1 MKQILHLS
9 ALFIGLVGATPA
21 MAATVFSDN
30 FNTETAELNAS
41 LANFAITGSIDL
53 IAAGNPY
60 GVAVTDP
67 ASGNIIDLDGTGA
80 TGSILSIPTFA
91 FNAGDRVTL
100 SFDIG
105 GSQRGGLGEDLIA
118 SLLFGGDTTYSALT
132 GTGLFSSLTGAGT
145 AASLV
150 ESGFVAGDSPFVTST
165 IQFFAEN
172 AGTLRFGFS
181 TPSADNIGPLLD
193 NIVLDVTPSA
203 TPAVPE
209 PATWAMMLMGFGA
222 IGASMRRKQPQ
233 RVRFNFAQ

>member
-1 MKQILHLS
+1 MRRILQHS
-9 ALFIGLVGATPA
+9 ALFVGFVAATPA
-21 MAATVFSDN
+21 MAATVFTDN

-80 TGSILSIPTFA
+80 SGSILSIPTFA
-91 FNAGDRVTL
+91 FNAGDRITL
-100 SFDIG
+100 QFDIG
-105 GSQRGGLGEDLIA
+105 GSQRGGLGDDLVA
-118 SLLFGGDTTYSALT
+118 SLLFGGDTTYSGLT

-150 ESGFVAGDSPFVTST
+150 QSGFVAGDSPFVTST

-193 NIVLDVTPSA
+193 NILLDVTPAA

-209 PATWAMMLMGFGA
+209 PTTWATMIFGMA
-222 IGASMRRKQPQ
+222 FVGASMRR
-233 RVRFNFAQ
+233 RRRAEALSLA